1 MEINV
6 SKEQARVPVT
16 VFRLNGELTSDAE
29 LQIAAQEAFEAGA
42 RNILL
47 DLKNVPYMSSSGLRA
62 IHNIFMMLRGDAPS
76 ESEKAMTAGIAAG
89 TFTSPH
95 LKLLSPT
102 QHVLEV
108 LRTAGYDMFLEIHRD
123 YKKALASF

>member
-1 MEINV
+1 MQINV
-6 SKEQARVPVT
+6 SQEQARVPVT
-16 VFRLNGELTSDAE
+16 VFRLNGELTSDAQ
-29 LQIAAQEAFEAGA
+29 LQSAAQEAFEAGA

-47 DLKNVPYMSSSGLRA
+47 DLKEVPYMSSAGLRA
-62 IHNIFMMLRGDAPS
+62 IYLIFLMLRGDTPA
-76 ESEKAMTAGIAAG
+76 EREEAMTAGIAAG

-95 LKLLSPT
+95 LKLLNPT

-108 LRTAGYDMFLEIHRD
+108 LKTAGYDMFLEIHRD